1 MIVAAIDAMYTINR
15 KGNVLMKLIQQFGK
29 AVLMIALGGIILWGC
44 GSGSRQESVTTDGFE
59 MMIDYLGKQP
69 DFVNSELA
77 PGAIGIGEVLNY
89 SGTRLHLIDI
99 RSKVEYDTGHLAM
112 AINVPI
118 EELLGYFEQKIDP
131 AGFDTIALISRDGN
145 DAFFAVTLLR
155 ILGYHNVYGVKLG
168 MGWHTRFAKE
178 IWGKRVSSD
187 FEAVLSTEPSKPRK
201 VYPFPEFQTDSSDG
215 YSLIRGRVAE
225 LLSSGYQHYRIPA
238 RDVFANPGN
247 FYIINYWP
255 ENEYLVGHIP
265 GAYQYTPKKS
275 LSVKTELATIPPD
288 RPVVVYC
295 HQGNMSSSAVAY
307 LLLLG
312 YQVQSVEFGTNSFMY
327 NLHREKIGK
336 SLFLPEEAI
345 DYPLR
350 DKTNA
355 GGSANPPPV
364 LVEMKSKGGC

>member
-1 MIVAAIDAMYTINR
+1 
-15 KGNVLMKLIQQFGK
+15 MKLIQRFGK
-29 AVLMIALGGIILWGC
+29 AGLMIAFGLIILSGC
-44 GSGSRQESVTTDGFE
+44 GSGARQESSSADGFE

-77 PGAIGIGEVLNY
+77 PGAIGIGDVLNY
-89 SGTRLHLIDI
+89 TGTRLHVIDI

-112 AINVPI
+112 AIHVPI
-118 EELLGYFEQKIDP
+118 GELLAYFEQRIDP
-131 AGFDTIALISRDGN
+131 ASFDTIALISRDGN
-145 DAFFAVTLLR
+145 DAFFAVTLMR
-155 ILGYHNVYGVKLG
+155 ILGYHNVFGVKLG

-178 IWGKRVSSD
+178 TWGKRVTSD
-187 FEAVLSTEPSKPRK
+187 FEAKLSTEASPPKK
-201 VYPFPEFQTDSSDG
+201 VYPFPEFQTDSADG
-215 YSLIRGRVAE
+215 YSLIRARVSE
-225 LLSSGYQHYRIPA
+225 LLSSGSQGYRIAA
-238 RDVFANPGN
+238 RDVFANAGN

-275 LSVKTELATIPPD
+275 LSIKTELATIPPD

-312 YQVQSVEFGTNSFMY
+312 YQVQSLEFGTNSFMY
-327 NLHREKIGK
+327 NLHKEKIVK
-336 SLFLPEEAI
+336 SLFSPDEAI
-345 DYPLR
+345 DYPLT
-350 DKTNA
+350 DQTNA